1 MGVLGTVQSK
11 FNQGPFT
18 PRTAATTAEAYRI
31 THRIA
36 SHRGSAQLN
45 GLQRS
50 IDPDPAWP
58 TITIVLIVG
67 YDTTRR
73 FLLVAPITI

>member
-36 SHRGSAQLN
+36 SHCIEEVRNLTVYSDLSIRIPH
-45 GLQRS
+45 GL
-50 IDPDPAWP
+50 P
-58 TITIVLIVG
+58 
-67 YDTTRR
+67 
-73 FLLVAPITI
+73 